1 VEGKPFFVSTGH
13 RGGARVI
20 GISVIVP
27 VRNAAHTIGACLD
40 GLQAQSVSRDRYEVI
55 VVDDGS
61 TDDTRDIVKGH
72 SVILLTQAHEGP
84 AAARNRGVGAARGEI
99 VLFTD
104 ADCVPGREWIE
115 EMVRPFDDPEVVGVK
130 GAYRTRQE
138 EIVARFVQREYEE
151 RYERMA
157 RRRFIDFIDTYS
169 AGYRR
174 EVFLAQGGFD
184 TAYPN
189 ASVEDQELSF
199 RLAERGHKMVFNPR
213 AAVYHQHPDSVAL
226 YFKRKLNIGY
236 WKVRVLQSHP
246 GKAVRDSH
254 TPQTLKAQMV
264 LVTTTMALALL
275 VLWRS
280 SFCSVASLSLLLLL
294 ISVMPFSLKAFSK
307 DPPVGLISPFMLL
320 VRAVALGLGMI
331 GGLWDLVVRRKAV
344 D

>member
-1 VEGKPFFVSTGH
+1 
-13 RGGARVI
+13 VI

-27 VRNAAHTIGACLD
+27 VRNAARTIGACLD
-40 GLQAQSVSRDRYEVI
+40 GLEAQSVSRDRYEVI

-61 TDDTRDIVKGH
+61 TDDTRDKVKGY
-72 SVILLTQAHEGP
+72 SVILLTQAHQGP

-104 ADCVPGREWIE
+104 ADCVPDREWIE
-115 EMVRPFDDPEVVGVK
+115 EMVRPFTDPEVVGVK
-130 GAYRTRQE
+130 GAYLTRQE
-138 EIVARFVQREYEE
+138 EVVARFVQREYEE

-184 TAYPN
+184 AGYPN

-199 RLAERGHKMVFNPR
+199 RLAERGYKMVFNPR
-213 AAVYHQHPDSVAL
+213 AAVYHQHPGGVTA

-264 LVTTTMALALL
+264 LVVATVALALL
-275 VLWRS
+275 GLWRS
-280 SFCSVASLSLLLLL
+280 SFCSVAGLSLLLLL

-331 GGLWDLVVRRKAV
+331 GGLWDLVVRRRAV